1 LSNQLRLSRPVV
13 LMESCLADAPIVLG
27 HFRSLILMPVG
38 LLTGLPAGQIEAI
51 LLHELAHIRRCD
63 YLVNAVQRF
72 VEGLFF
78 YHPAVWWISRVIRI
92 ERENC
97 CDDVVVE
104 MTGNAHEYAI
114 ALAALEQNRWRGQ
127 GPAVAATGGSLMKRI
142 RRLLYPQGPNSAWT
156 SLLAVLILMATVTV
170 SLVAWPSEVPQGSST
185 ITQPQ
190 TDQAQTS
197 DQFLKKW
204 LDQDVVYIITDEE
217 EAAFKALTTDEERYH
232 FIEQFWSRRDPS
244 PDTAENE
251 FRDEHYRRIA
261 YSNERFRTGS
271 GKPGW
276 QTDRGHMYVVYGPPD
291 QIESHPLGSA
301 NVPPYEVWRYRHLQG
316 IGDDLWIWFIDRM
329 RTGDYHVAPFNPG
342 KWLDSVIPPG

>member
-1 LSNQLRLSRPVV
+1 MRLRGVCYVTEHWQREVRRLSNQLRLSRPVV

-261 YSNERFRTGS
+261 YSNDVFGPDLANPAGRRIEDTCMLS
-271 GKPGW
+271 TVH
-276 QTDRGHMYVVYGPPD
+276 QTR
-291 QIESHPLGSA
+291 L
-301 NVPPYEVWRYRHLQG
+301 
-316 IGDDLWIWFIDRM
+316 
-329 RTGDYHVAPFNPG
+329 NP
-342 KWLDSVIPPG
+342 IH